1 MKIAY
6 FCGKYPY
13 SEKIT
18 MPNGSY
24 FCGGSIV
31 AAFKLINELVKDNYD
46 CSVFTTSHDG
56 KERFET
62 YHHLNIFRYPTNFR
76 LFSSN
81 VSFKLA
87 YMPLQ
92 HPADI
97 VHVHFD
103 LPPTP
108 LWGYLYAKVKNKPLI
123 VTYHG
128 DWLDNYGGFFR
139 RLIVKIVNLFVVDR
153 ILTHANIII
162 SPSQYYIMESQ
173 FLRKYEEKIRVIP
186 NGVDLDQSDI
196 KLSKFECRERLDLPK
211 DSKII
216 LYLGAL
222 TSRKGPDIL
231 IRSVYE
237 LSRIDPSVQ
246 LLVCGTG
253 ELESALKNL
262 VKTLNLESH
271 VKFCGYVDEDL
282 KFAYYR
288 ASDIFCLP
296 STVSTEVFP
305 LVLLEASA
313 CGLPVVVSDLETFR
327 CIVQQGYNGYSTKR
341 GDIHDLTEKLNHLLQ
356 NEDERTQLGLN
367 ARTLAEQLS
376 WAKVAT
382 ATSACYRELF
392 DAEELSNR
400 TSGDTQ

>member
-13 SEKIT
+13 SEKVT
-18 MPNGSY
+18 VPNDSY

-81 VSFKLA
+81 VSFRLA

-108 LWGYLYAKVKNKPLI
+108 LWGYMYAKVKNKPLI

-128 DWLDNYGGFFR
+128 DWLDNYGSLLR
-139 RLIVKIVNLFVVDR
+139 RFIVKIVNILIVDR
-153 ILTHANIII
+153 ILSQASIII
-162 SPSQYYIMESQ
+162 SPSPYYINESR
-173 FLRKYEEKIRVIP
+173 FLKKYEEKIRIIP
-186 NGVDLDQSDI
+186 NGVDLDHNAMNY
-196 KLSKFECRERLDLPK
+196 SKPECREILGLPK

-222 TSRKGPDIL
+222 TPRKGPDIL
-231 IRSVYE
+231 IQSVYE
-237 LSRIDPSVQ
+237 LSRIDPGIQ
-246 LLVCGTG
+246 LLICGTG

-262 VKTLNLESH
+262 VATLNLEKN
-271 VKFCGYVDEDL
+271 VKFYGYVDENL
-282 KFAYYR
+282 KYIYYR

-296 STVSTEVFP
+296 STRSTEVFP

-313 CGLPVVVSDLETFR
+313 CGLPLVVSDLETFS
-327 CIVQQGYNGYSTKR
+327 CIIQQGYNGFFTQR
-341 GDIHDLTEKLNHLLQ
+341 EDIRDLTEKLNHLLQ
-356 NEDERTQLGLN
+356 NEDERARLGSN

-376 WAKVAT
+376 WTKVAA
-382 ATSACYRELF
+382 ATSACYQELV
-392 DAEELSNR
+392 DAEKLPNQ
-400 TSGDTQ
+400 TGDEAQ

>member
-13 SEKIT
+13 SEKVAV
-18 MPNGSY
+18 PSDSY

-31 AAFKLINELVKDNYD
+31 AAFKLINELVKDGYD

-62 YHHLNIFRYPTNFR
+62 YDHLNIFRYPTNFR

-81 VSFKLA
+81 ISFKLA

-92 HPADI
+92 HSADI

-108 LWGYLYAKVKNKPLI
+108 LWGYIYAEVKNKPLI

-128 DWLDNYGGFFR
+128 DWLDNYGSLLR
-139 RLIVKIVNLFVVDR
+139 RLIVKIVNVLIVDR
-153 ILTHANIII
+153 ILSRASIII
-162 SPSQYYIMESQ
+162 SPSQYYITESR
-173 FLRKYEEKIRVIP
+173 FLKKYEEKIRVIP
-186 NGVDLDQSDI
+186 NGVDLDHSAM
-196 KLSKFECRERLDLPK
+196 KYSKSECREILGLPK

-222 TSRKGPDIL
+222 TPRKGPDIL
-231 IRSVYE
+231 IRSIHE
-237 LSRIDPSVQ
+237 LSRTDPNIQ
-246 LLVCGTG
+246 LLICGTG

-262 VKTLNLESH
+262 VSTLNLEKN
-271 VKFCGYVDEDL
+271 VKFHGYVDESL
-282 KFAYYR
+282 KNVYYR

-296 STVSTEVFP
+296 STRSTEVFP

-313 CGLPVVVSDLETFR
+313 CELPLVVSDLETFR
-327 CIVQQGYNGYSTKR
+327 CIVQQGYNGLFTKR
-341 GDIHDLTEKLNHLLQ
+341 EDIQDLTEKLNYLLQ
-356 NEDERTQLGLN
+356 NGDERARMGSN
-367 ARTLAEQLS
+367 ARALAEQLS
-376 WAKVAT
+376 WAKVAA
-382 ATSACYRELF
+382 ATSACYQELF
-392 DAEELSNR
+392 DVEELSNR
-400 TSGDTQ
+400 IGGETQ